1 MVAWNKIIGHKTFYI
16 MGERNIK
23 TYLIKGHRPW

>member
-1 MVAWNKIIGHKTFYI
+1 MVFWNKINGHKTFYI

-23 TYLIKGHRPW
+23 TYLIKGEQL